1 MQTNDATPLQPLLA
15 AITIMG
21 SGRLGPTVA
30 ALLGLIGTVIGGLA
44 LIRSNR
50 RNHDNADNS
59 TTDARVRA
67 TAAFVL
73 GLISLVLGG
82 LFLATADGGPGT
94 GNGVVGSGAA
104 IVLGPIA
111 IILGGLTRAR
121 RRAAGSTSRVQPA
134 PAPPAYA
141 KMTALRRQ
149 ASARRHTWP
158 TVGDGGT
165 R

>member
-1 MQTNDATPLQPLLA
+1 MPNNDATPLQPLLA

-30 ALLGLIGTVIGGLA
+30 ALLGLSGTVIGGLA
-44 LIRSNR
+44 LIRSKR
-50 RNHDNADNS
+50 RNQVNVDNRA
-59 TTDARVRA
+59 TDGRRRA
-67 TAAFVL
+67 TAALVL

-104 IVLGPIA
+104 VVLGPIA

-121 RRAAGSTSRVQPA
+121 SRAAGSTSRVQLASGASGIRQDDGIEA
-134 PAPPAYA
+134 PRERATPDLAE
-141 KMTALRRQ
+141 
-149 ASARRHTWP
+149 
-158 TVGDGGT
+158 GE
-165 R
+165 

>member
-1 MQTNDATPLQPLLA
+1 MQTNDATPLQSLLA
-15 AITIMG
+15 TITIMG

-30 ALLGLIGTVIGGLA
+30 ALLGLVGTVIGARA

-50 RNHDNADNS
+50 RKQFNVDSSA
-59 TTDARVRA
+59 TDERGRA

-73 GLISLVLGG
+73 GVISLVLGG

-121 RRAAGSTSRVQPA
+121 SRAAVSTSRHA
-134 PAPPAYA
+134 
-141 KMTALRRQ
+141 
-149 ASARRHTWP
+149 
-158 TVGDGGT
+158 
-165 R
+165 